1 MSALFIYVRK
11 GSKMRDTVKRTL
23 LGIEQKR
30 PLVLAVSGGVDS
42 LVLLHLLVDL
52 REEMGLDL
60 FVCHVDHAMRD
71 VSADDARYVEML
83 CETWG
88 VPCYTERVD
97 VWKRVRLAGE
107 SPEEAARNL
116 RYGVLRRYAKKL
128 GGAYI
133 VLAHHA
139 GDQAETVL
147 LHLLRGSGTTGLGG
161 MRIVS
166 GDLVRP
172 LLSFDK
178 QEIEAYARAHDI
190 VPREDETNSDITYL
204 RNRVRHVLL
213 PELASYQPQIADKLC
228 RLANIMQAD
237 EDFLEQA
244 TDEWWARI
252 VRTDSG
258 RIIVARKPFR
268 EAPLAIQR
276 RIVRRCVSAV
286 LGRVGGMSLVHC
298 DRLRE
303 MISCAHAGSRCPIT
317 GEGQLTCMYDE
328 AVFSHGEPHAAKLT
342 ARPLP
347 LGGATVL
354 DKVGITV
361 RAELTDTM
369 DRPDAVYFDAD
380 KVVFPLHV
388 RSRKD
393 GDIITTRGK
402 TGKKKLKKELIDCKI
417 AVTERDSIPL
427 VCDADDNILW
437 VVGVRTAHI
446 AQPDIDTKRYIC
458 FTSEKEIQNDA

>member
-1 MSALFIYVRK
+1 
-11 GSKMRDTVKRTL
+11 MRDTVKRTL
-23 LGIEQKR
+23 LGIEPNR

-42 LVLLHLLVDL
+42 LVLLHLLTDM
-52 REEMGLDL
+52 RDEMGRDL

-71 VSADDARYVEML
+71 VSADDARYVETL

-97 VWKRVRLAGE
+97 VWERVRETGE

-178 QEIEAYARAHDI
+178 QAIEAYARAHDI
-190 VPREDETNSDITYL
+190 VPCEDETNSDITYL
-204 RNRVRHVLL
+204 RNRVRRVLL
-213 PELASYQPQIADKLC
+213 PELASYQPQIAESLC
-228 RLANIMQAD
+228 RLASVMQAD
-237 EDFLEQA
+237 EDFLAQA

-258 RIIVARKPFR
+258 RIIVARKAFC
-268 EAPLAIQR
+268 EAPLALQR
-276 RIVRRCVSAV
+276 RLVRKCVSAV
-286 LGRVGGMSLVHC
+286 LGRVGGLSLAHC
-298 DRLRE
+298 DRLRD
-303 MISCAHAGSRCPIT
+303 MIACAHAGSRCPIR
-317 GEGQLTCMYDE
+317 GEGYLTTTYDE
-328 AVFSHGEPHAAKLT
+328 AIFSRGEEAHTVKIDK
-342 ARPLP
+342 RPLP
-347 LGGATVL
+347 LGEATVL
-354 DKVGITV
+354 EAVGITV

-369 DRPDAVYFDAD
+369 DRRDSVYFDAD
-380 KVVFPLHV
+380 KVAFPLHV

-393 GDIITTRGK
+393 GDIIAARGK

-417 AVTERDSIPL
+417 AVSERDSIPL

-437 VVGVRTAHI
+437 IVGIRTAHI
-446 AQPDIDTKRYIC
+446 AQPDEQTKQYLC
-458 FTSEKEIQNDA
+458 LTSEKEIQNDA